1 MQLFSF
7 GNGTELE
14 TTLAGSVAGRY
25 VVRFTADDGELS
37 TSADL
42 TVELKEMAAA
52 DNDVAPAAT
61 PSTDY
66 VAGWETIYGI
76 NNTEFEPEAPM

>member
-1 MQLFSF
+1 MSRTCL
-7 GNGTELE
+7 L
-14 TTLAGSVAGRY
+14 Y
-25 VVRFTADDGELS
+25 
-37 TSADL
+37 TSDL

-66 VAGWETIYGI
+66 VAGWENIYGI
-76 NNTEFEPEAPM
+76 NNTEFEPGSSNVGTCLLYTSRCV